1 MKTIVING
9 ANGYVAANFIKELL
23 LEDFRIIA
31 LVRTGKLP
39 SEVRMSNML
48 TDLNEGEEI
57 KSDNLKVYDYS
68 LVDGNFSIP
77 EEQLQEIFQGD
88 VDYFHFAASLKYD
101 FKAKDEIFQTN
112 LDGVQN
118 SMKVFSKFASESS
131 RFFFISTAY
140 SCGIM
145 DGKFE
150 EKFYD
155 NADISMFR
163 NYYEQSK
170 RFAENLIRKQIEEEG
185 LNGHILRLSQVVGN
199 NKTGVTKTDYGIFDF
214 ARRIQSL
221 ANRHPCRK
229 LRVKVNPETT
239 QNLIPIDTVV
249 TYLMQVVKTPD
260 LPVILNV
267 VAKAGI
273 RNRFILSCLSELL
286 PITLIPEPDLEVSE
300 MDSYERIVSIG
311 MSFTNS
317 YTNVDMNFDTTKLDE
332 VMQVEENEASEA
344 SIRAMLE
351 YFLDKSSDKK
361 ARIAS

>member
-1 MKTIVING
+1 MKTIIING
-9 ANGYVAANFIKELL
+9 ANGYVAANFINELL
-23 LEDFRIIA
+23 LEDFKIIA
-31 LVRTGKLP
+31 LVRAGKAP
-39 SEVRMSNML
+39 AQERMNDML
-48 TDLNEGEEI
+48 SDLNDGKEI
-57 KSDNLKVYDYS
+57 KSDKLNVYDYS
-68 LVDGNFSIP
+68 LVDENFSIS
-77 EEQLQEIFQGD
+77 EAHLKEIFNGD

-118 SMKVFSKFASESS
+118 SMRVFSKFASKRS

-140 SCGIM
+140 SSGIM
-145 DGKFE
+145 EGKFE

-155 NADISMFR
+155 NDDISMFR

-185 LNGHILRLSQVVGN
+185 LNGYILRLSQVVGN

-214 ARRIQSL
+214 ARRIQSM
-221 ANRHPCRK
+221 ANRHPYRK
-229 LRVKVNPETT
+229 VRVKVNPATT

-249 TYLMQVVKTPD
+249 TYLMQVVKISD

-267 VAKAGI
+267 VAKDGI
-273 RNRFILSCLSELL
+273 RNSIVLNCLNELL
-286 PITLIPEPDLEVSE
+286 PITLLPEPDLEVSE
-300 MDSYERIVSIG
+300 MDSYERIISIG

-317 YTNVDMNFDTTKLDE
+317 YTNTNMNFDTTKLDE
-332 VMQVEENEASEA
+332 LMQVEENEASEE
-344 SIRAMLE
+344 SIRKMLE

>member
-9 ANGYVAANFIKELL
+9 ANGYVAANFINELL
-23 LEDFRIIA
+23 LEDFKIIA
-31 LVRTGKLP
+31 LVRAGKIP
-39 SEVRMSNML
+39 AQERMINML
-48 TDLNEGEEI
+48 SDLNDGKEF
-57 KSDNLKVYDYS
+57 KSDKLKVYDYS
-68 LVDGNFSIP
+68 LVDENFSIA
-77 EEQLQEIFQGD
+77 EEQLNEIFGSD

-118 SMKVFSKFASESS
+118 SMRVFSKFASKKS

-140 SCGIM
+140 SSGIM
-145 DGKFE
+145 EGKFE

-214 ARRIQSL
+214 ARRIQSM
-221 ANRHPCRK
+221 ANRHPYRK
-229 LRVKVNPETT
+229 VRVKVNPETT

-249 TYLMQVVKTPD
+249 SYLMQVVKISEI
-260 LPVILNV
+260 PVIMNV
-267 VAKAGI
+267 VAKQGI
-273 RNRFILSCLSELL
+273 RNGFILSCLSELVPISLLSL
-286 PITLIPEPDLEVSE
+286 PELEVSE
-300 MDSYERIVSIG
+300 MDSYERIISIG
-311 MSFTNS
+311 MSFTAS
-317 YTNVDMNFDTTKLDE
+317 YTDTNMNFDTTKLDE
-332 VMQVEENEASEA
+332 VMQLEANEASEE
-344 SIRAMLE
+344 SIRKMLE
-351 YFLDKSSDKK
+351 YFLDKASDKK

>member
-9 ANGYVAANFIKELL
+9 ANGYVAANFINELL
-23 LEDFRIIA
+23 LEDFNIIA
-31 LVRTGKLP
+31 LVRAGKVP
-39 SEVRMSNML
+39 SEQRMSNML
-48 TDLNEGEEI
+48 SELNDGKRIE
-57 KSDNLKVYDYS
+57 SDKLKVFDYS
-68 LVDGNFSIP
+68 LVDENFSIS
-77 EEQLQEIFQGD
+77 EDQLEEIFNGD

-118 SMKVFSKFASESS
+118 SMKVFSRFASQNS

-140 SCGIM
+140 SSGIM

-214 ARRIQSL
+214 GRRIQSL
-221 ANRHPCRK
+221 ANRNPYRK
-229 LRVKVNPETT
+229 VRVKVNPETT

-249 TYLMQVVKTPD
+249 AYLMQVVKIPEV
-260 LPVILNV
+260 PVILNV

-273 RNRFILSCLSELL
+273 QNRFILSCLSELL
-286 PITLIPEPDLEVSE
+286 PITLLAEPGLEVSE
-300 MDSYERIVSIG
+300 MDSYERVISIG

-317 YTNVDMNFDTTKLDE
+317 YTDTNMNFDTAKLDE
-332 VMQVEENEASEA
+332 VMQLEENEATEE
-344 SIRAMLE
+344 SIRKMLE
-351 YFLDKSSDKK
+351 YFLGKSSDKK

>member
-9 ANGYVAANFIKELL
+9 ANGYVAANFINELL
-23 LEDFRIIA
+23 LEDFKIIGF
-31 LVRTGKLP
+31 VRAGKVP
-39 SEVRMSNML
+39 SQERMINML
-48 TDLNEGEEI
+48 SDLNDGKKI
-57 KSDNLKVYDYS
+57 KSDRLKVYEYS
-68 LVDGNFSIP
+68 LVHENFSIS
-77 EEQLQEIFQGD
+77 EDQLKEIFRGD

-118 SMKVFSKFASESS
+118 SMRVFSKFASKKS

-140 SCGIM
+140 SSGIM
-145 DGKFE
+145 EGKFE
-150 EKFYD
+150 EKFYN

-170 RFAENLIRKQIEEEG
+170 RFAENLIRKQIEERG

-214 ARRIQSL
+214 ARRIQSMV
-221 ANRHPCRK
+221 NRHPYRK
-229 LRVKVNPETT
+229 VRVKVNPETT

-249 TYLMQVVKTPD
+249 TYLMQAIKHAD

-267 VAKAGI
+267 VGKQGI
-273 RNRFILSCLSELL
+273 RNSFILSCLSEVL
-286 PITLIPEPDLEVSE
+286 PITLIPEPNLEPSD
-300 MDSYERIVSIG
+300 MDAYERIISIG

-317 YTNVDMNFDTTKLDE
+317 YTSTNMNFDTSRLDE
-332 VMQVEENEASEA
+332 VMHVEENEASEE
-344 SIRAMLE
+344 SIRRMLE
-351 YFLDKSSDKK
+351 YFLGKSADKK

>member
-1 MKTIVING
+1 MKTIIING
-9 ANGYVAANFIKELL
+9 ANGYVAANFINELL
-23 LEDFRIIA
+23 LEDFKIIA
-31 LVRTGKLP
+31 LVRAGKAP
-39 SEVRMSNML
+39 AQERMNDML
-48 TDLNEGEEI
+48 SDLNDGKGI
-57 KSDNLKVYDYS
+57 KSDKLNVYDYS
-68 LVDGNFSIP
+68 LVDENFSIS
-77 EEQLQEIFQGD
+77 EAHLKEIFNGD

-118 SMKVFSKFASESS
+118 SMRVFSKFASKRS

-140 SCGIM
+140 SSGIM
-145 DGKFE
+145 EGKFE

-155 NADISMFR
+155 NDDISMFR

-185 LNGHILRLSQVVGN
+185 LNGYILRLSQVVGN

-214 ARRIQSL
+214 ARRIQSM
-221 ANRHPCRK
+221 ANRHPYRK
-229 LRVKVNPETT
+229 VRVKVNPATT

-249 TYLMQVVKTPD
+249 TYLMQVVKISD

-267 VAKAGI
+267 VAKDGI
-273 RNRFILSCLSELL
+273 RNSIVLNCLNELL
-286 PITLIPEPDLEVSE
+286 PITLLPEPDLEVSE
-300 MDSYERIVSIG
+300 MDSYERIISIG

-317 YTNVDMNFDTTKLDE
+317 YTNTNMNFDTTKLDE
-332 VMQVEENEASEA
+332 LMQVEENEASEE
-344 SIRAMLE
+344 SIRKMLE